1 MQVLIVKRHED
12 ARHELWYTAAEYDL
26 MKLAVKKDVLKIRA
40 ENDADA
46 AFAVACLTLTGDDSS
61 EEDSGFWIGIAHLL
75 TPVCTY
81 EVKACRARCRR
92 AVLAEQA
99 RQDPSARLRW
109 EAIALASFAQTR
121 KPILRAMKL
130 GKLHHDSISALMI
143 MIMIMSV
150 GGSCTFK
157 YICSSVRVRVII
169 CSGLKIL
176 RDNL

>member
-1 MQVLIVKRHED
+1 MTDLIVDFPLQRNRRAVQFADTMQVLIVKRHED

-99 RQDPSARLRW
+99 KQDQDPSASEGFGL
-109 EAIALASFAQTR
+109 EAIALASLAETR
-121 KPILRAMKL
+121 TAAVRARKL
-130 GKLHHDSISALMI
+130 GKLHLDSSKR
-143 MIMIMSV
+143 
-150 GGSCTFK
+150 SC
-157 YICSSVRVRVII
+157 
-169 CSGLKIL
+169 
-176 RDNL
+176 